1 MIDNYFKEIVAV
13 WERMDKEP
21 VEEMIRAFLQAYTA
35 GKRIFFFGN
44 GGSAATASHFC
55 EDLGKGTLPGPEAE
69 RRIKAVSL
77 TDNTPYITAWANDEG
92 YEVIFKQQL
101 ANLAESGDVTVAISG
116 SGNSPNVLLATEYA
130 NSHGLFTIGMTG
142 YDGGKLGKMVRLHV
156 HVPSFDMG
164 LVEGVHLLLV
174 HYVIDRV
181 KEQMGGQHSA
191 GADSFYGD

>member
-1 MIDNYFKEIVAV
+1 MIEDYLGEIQKVWKE
-13 WERMDKEP
+13 MDKNP
-21 VEEMIRAFLQAYTA
+21 VEEMIKAFLKAYEE

-55 EDLGKGTLPGPEAE
+55 EDLGKGTLSGPEDKK
-69 RRIKAVSL
+69 RIKAISL

-92 YEVIFKQQL
+92 YEVIFEQQL
-101 ANLAESGDVTVAISG
+101 ANLAEPGDIAVGISG
-116 SGNSPNVLLATEYA
+116 SGNSANVLRAIDYA
-130 NSHGLFTIGMTG
+130 NRTGLFTIGMTG
-142 YDGGKLGKMVRLHV
+142 YDGGKLGKMVRIHV

-181 KEQMGGQHSA
+181 KKMMKGM
-191 GADSFYGD
+191 